1 MRPRCDLAM
10 DTCDSCVCECHL
22 RPRWSV
28 ERLDKFPEDTFL
40 ERRHTVGLPTL
51 TNRLN
56 EEHLAEVDS
65 LCTEAGTTVRTL
77 AFNRPIVFFC
87 VPEGLQVQEDCFVT
101 PISYVARHNLKLT
114 TPEVPPAPVPPAPSQ
129 MVPVIA
135 RAGRHER
142 RAPPQQFEICCVAAA
157 MECSTCNGI
166 GHVVKHVIRMFSPDT
181 DLTNMAYPDKEQIR
195 RWIIR
200 LDMLVMLAA
209 RRIFTKPVRVARYLA
224 PDSSPQ
230 GKYDYLNCVEELMIR
245 SSPIKIDEPFNPF
258 GGFEWQRRLLPVM
271 PIGRGEGSTAG
282 KLHLL
287 THMALLEAGEGNLS
301 TWRMSTKG
309 FVSDQGTERHLPHA
323 LFGSQEE
330 VADSIAR
337 LKAGT
342 LHLQDAKR
350 SSFLPFALQNFG
362 IWHVVF
368 NALQSAIEGQ
378 PQWPSYLQQ
387 LRAVCN

>member
-1 MRPRCDLAM
+1 
-10 DTCDSCVCECHL
+10 
-22 RPRWSV
+22 
-28 ERLDKFPEDTFL
+28 
-40 ERRHTVGLPTL
+40 
-51 TNRLN
+51 
-56 EEHLAEVDS
+56 
-65 LCTEAGTTVRTL
+65 
-77 AFNRPIVFFC
+77 
-87 VPEGLQVQEDCFVT
+87 
-101 PISYVARHNLKLT
+101 
-114 TPEVPPAPVPPAPSQ
+114 
-129 MVPVIA
+129 
-135 RAGRHER
+135 
-142 RAPPQQFEICCVAAA
+142 
-157 MECSTCNGI
+157 
-166 GHVVKHVIRMFSPDT
+166 
-181 DLTNMAYPDKEQIR
+181 
-195 RWIIR
+195 
-200 LDMLVMLAA
+200 MLVMLAD

-224 PDSSPQ
+224 PDSSPP

-258 GGFEWQRRLLPVM
+258 GGFEWQRRKLPVM
-271 PIGRGEGSTAG
+271 PIGRGEGSTAN

-287 THMALLEAGEGNLS
+287 THLALLEAGKGNLF

-323 LFGSQEE
+323 PFGSQEE